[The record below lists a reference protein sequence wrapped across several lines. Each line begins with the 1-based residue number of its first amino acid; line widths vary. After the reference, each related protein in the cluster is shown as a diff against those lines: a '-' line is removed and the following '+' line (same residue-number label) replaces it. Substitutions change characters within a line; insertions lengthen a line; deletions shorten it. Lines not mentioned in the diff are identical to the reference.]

1 MTFLFARRRIGL
13 RTRDVLVMVYCGL
26 LYRWRRWRC
35 AMCILGRLHLRRGSR
50 FSRKSWI
57 EELAT
62 CVRPSARYFQ
72 RSTPCDDEMRQGW
85 PRCEVLRSKSDFR
98 GRCAARVAVS
108 WLSVMPRWRT
118 LEGLTRCHVSVG
130 RSLLGFSRAWTLE
143 EPWL

>member
-13 RTRDVLVMVYCGL
+13 RTRALRPRDVLVMVYCGL
-26 LYRWRRWRC
+26 LYRWRRWRY

-85 PRCEVLRSKSDFR
+85 PRCEVLRSKSDFH

-108 WLSVMPRWRT
+108 WLSVMEET
-118 LEGLTRCHVSVG
+118 GGAHST
-130 RSLLGFSRAWTLE
+130 SRACRPRGFLASWTLE